1 MMADRCAVPPGFCA
15 NCTLGNPLDP
25 VVGFQ
30 MIETLAMG
38 AERFKLHMIA
48 GDFAGGRF
56 QQVDLIEIQA
66 KYGSSARLVSTG
78 SYINNSGLTPMD

>member
-1 MMADRCAVPPGFCA
+1 
-15 NCTLGNPLDP
+15 
-25 VVGFQ
+25 
-30 MIETLAMG
+30 MG

-66 KYGSSARLVSTG
+66 KYGSSARMVSTG